1 MAHEEKIR
9 GSNGRSSSHAPA
21 VETLPEAA
29 AAPVAMD
36 QTPNLLGELARA
48 MLSAADHERER
59 IVALVGDSGTS
70 HIERIR
76 SRAATEAEALRR
88 LAEED
93 VDRIKDWSTSEIAR
107 IRGEASRRTDARRA
121 SLEQYLAE
129 HEAVVGKEIE
139 SVQNAVAEYG
149 ETLKRFFAD
158 LTHSTD
164 PSEIARRA
172 GTLPSVP
179 DLEAIGG
186 AARSAALG
194 MDTPEAPV
202 PAGLVGV
209 MEPDGTI
216 QGASADTAIADQAPA
231 EAQVAETATAEAPS
245 SNAVATEAVAADA
258 QPTEQPAA
266 VDDASA
272 TPAPAA
278 IGAAPDNGTDP
289 AERGTPSVA
298 ATSSGDAVG
307 AATTPAVETQG
318 AAVRLLRSIAPWTAP
333 NHDSDDA
340 AS

>member
-29 AAPVAMD
+29 AAPVAAD

-48 MLSAADHERER
+48 MLSAAEHERER
-59 IVALVGDSGTS
+59 IVAVVGDSGTS

-76 SRAATEAEALRR
+76 SRAAAEADALRR

-139 SVQNAVAEYG
+139 SVENAVAEYG

-158 LTHSTD
+158 LTRSTD

-194 MDTPEAPV
+194 SDAPEAPA
-202 PAGLVGV
+202 PMGLVGV
-209 MEPDGTI
+209 MEPDGAI
-216 QGASADTAIADQAPA
+216 QGASADTAVPDQAAA
-231 EAQVAETATAEAPS
+231 EAPVAETPTAEAPS
-245 SNAVATEAVAADA
+245 AEAMPADAVAADA
-258 QPTEQPAA
+258 QPIEQPAA

-278 IGAAPDNGTDP
+278 IGAAPDNGTGP
-289 AERGTPSVA
+289 AESGTPSVA
-298 ATSSGDAVG
+298 ATSSGDAIG

-333 NHDSDDA
+333 NHDSDDP

>member
-29 AAPVAMD
+29 AAPVAAD

-59 IVALVGDSGTS
+59 IASVVGDSGTS

-76 SRAATEAEALRR
+76 SRAAAEADALRR

-121 SLEQYLAE
+121 SLEEYLAQ

-139 SVQNAVAEYG
+139 SVENAVAEYG

-172 GTLPSVP
+172 GTLPPVP

-194 MDTPEAPV
+194 LDTPEAPA
-202 PAGLVGV
+202 PTGLVGV
-209 MEPDGTI
+209 MEPDGTAI
-216 QGASADTAIADQAPA
+216 QQASADTTVADPTLA
-231 EAQVAETATAEAPS
+231 ETPVAETATAEAAS
-245 SNAVATEAVAADA
+245 ADAVAADA

-266 VDDASA
+266 VDDVSA

-278 IGAAPDNGTDP
+278 MGAAPDNGTGP
-289 AERGTPSVA
+289 AEGGTPSVA

-333 NHDSDDA
+333 NHDGDDA